1 MIAGNMIAGHAAQ
14 PSLQL
19 PSGLTL
25 YFARHGQTKANLEKR
40 FSGKK
45 DTPLT
50 SLGREQAR
58 EIGQVL
64 RRELGTRPG
73 IACVASPL
81 ERART
86 TMEIARGVLE
96 LPAEGYTTDL
106 RIQEID
112 LGQWD
117 QLTDAE
123 ARVLDPVYYDRRA
136 GDKWNVP
143 ALGGED
149 YEDVATRLIAWIGSL
164 RTDTFAVSHGAATR
178 ILRGLFLGLDAAHMS
193 ALDEPQGVVF
203 RVQGANI
210 TQLPGTGGAVSNP
223 GSMG

>member
-1 MIAGNMIAGHAAQ
+1 MQIK
-14 PSLQL
+14 L
-19 PSGLTL
+19 PDGLTL
-25 YFARHGQTKANLEKR
+25 YFARHGQTQANLEKR

-45 DTPLT
+45 NTPLT
-50 SLGREQAR
+50 AMGREQAH

-64 RRELGTRPG
+64 RRELGARPA

-96 LPAEGYTTDL
+96 LPAQGYTTDP

-117 QLTDAE
+117 QLTDSE
-123 ARVLDPVYYDRRA
+123 ARALDPAYYDRRA
-136 GDKWNVP
+136 ADKWDVP

-149 YEDVATRLIAWIGSL
+149 YEDVATRLIAWLGDL
-164 RTDTFAVSHGAATR
+164 RSDTFAVSHGAATR
-178 ILRGLFLGLDAAHMS
+178 ILRGLFLGLDAARMS

-203 RVQGANI
+203 RAQGGEV
-210 TQLPGTGGAVSNP
+210 TQLPAAGGAVSNP